1 MANSINNLPTHPM
14 KVFDAADIGM
24 MIRTR
29 RKDLGY
35 TQERLASLIGMS
47 PRLIG
52 EIERGKKTTG
62 IQKVIDL
69 ANALGIDLAVQL
81 RDVQ

>member
-1 MANSINNLPTHPM
+1 MPQRERSEAPAPQR
-14 KVFDAADIGM
+14 VRDASDVGG
-24 MIRTR
+24 MIRLR
-29 RKDLGY
+29 RRELGY
-35 TQERLASLIGMS
+35 TQERLSSLIGMS

-69 ANALGIDLAVQL
+69 ATALGIDLNL
-81 RDVQ
+81 SIREKR